1 MPKMMNKFRFL
12 LEQESLTADVVAQ
25 HIIPYKDFHKIYDF
39 QFVSEENTVR
49 DLRYDLITGEPYER
63 RGPGMIDKSAIQ
75 ENVAKQLKTMKSE
88 IASCG
93 ETLLY
98 LRMNKVTKN
107 LFRMY
112 HSYEVDLVPKNLNNI
127 DKTVGKIVGNI
138 VGIKIVQD
146 ESIKTYRVQ
155 PVVSREV
162 KKKFEKIF

>member
-1 MPKMMNKFRFL
+1 MNKFRFL
-12 LEQESLTADVVAQ
+12 LEQQKLSSDVVLQ
-25 HIIPYKDFHKIYDF
+25 NVIPYKDFSKTYDF
-39 QFVSEENTVR
+39 QFVSSENTVR

-63 RGPGMIDKSAIQ
+63 RSPGMIDKTAIQ
-75 ENVAKQLKTMKSE
+75 KNVAKQLKAMKSE

-93 ETLLY
+93 EILLY
-98 LRMNKVTKN
+98 FRMNKTTKN

-127 DKTVGKIVGNI
+127 DRTVGKIVGNI
-138 VGIKIVQD
+138 EGIKIIQD
-146 ESIKTYRVQ
+146 ENIQTYRVQ